1 MPTYDSPQLYST
13 AISICPANGTN
24 KINIPNTYTLPQYE
38 STAVSDGA
46 CTVFYP
52 VKLPYARTI
61 ITRGLYIFYPIFED
75 QKCLF
80 KELFS

>member
-1 MPTYDSPQLYST
+1 MNVPYST

-52 VKLPYARTI
+52 VKLGNRNQVEI
-61 ITRGLYIFYPIFED
+61 CV
-75 QKCLF
+75 KN
-80 KELFS
+80 